1 MIKEKPSLTIVRRF
15 KAPPS
20 RVYAAWTGPELMDRE
35 VQTDSKL
42 VFTWEWVTMPERRSL
57 VTIHLRAI
65 EEGTEMNFTHSQFFD
80 EAARDGHEAG
90 WSGAFEKLD
99 RLIAELASA
108 HE

>member
-1 MIKEKPSLTIVRRF
+1 VVFQTLDGETHDCRGE
-15 KAPPS
+15 
-20 RVYAAWTGPELMDRE
+20 YRE

-99 RLIAELASA
+99 RVIAELPSA